1 MGNSTSRTSQ
11 WLLPLLISITATTK
25 KDIQCIFVPFKKAS
39 RDLKAVTNTMTTT
52 TFRSVVCICS
62 APTDDV
68 TKVCVILASH
78 PLSPLL
84 PLFFHP
90 SLSPPLCWSLAR
102 SLSLNFLVFLYLI
115 SYPDSSC
122 LSSLSLSF
130 SLSSLSFSVSLS
142 SSKSPSR
149 LVLAQLAA
157 PPPSSIPLLFLLSVA
172 LPRSVWLSSVI
183 KHRRSDTDR
192 MWGQTRRGSERAWVA
207 HKQKREEVRDS
218 EDIGVCVCVCVC
230 VCVELHRDEIQFL
243 FQPSASTFCGCSLY

>member
-149 LVLAQLAA
+149 LVLAQPAA
-157 PPPSSIPLLFLLSVA
+157 PPLLNSSPFPAVRCAPSLRLAVLSNQTQAV
-172 LPRSVWLSSVI
+172 R
-183 KHRRSDTDR
+183 HRQDVRSDEER
-192 MWGQTRRGSERAWVA
+192 KWACVGS
-207 HKQKREEVRDS
+207 
-218 EDIGVCVCVCVC
+218 
-230 VCVELHRDEIQFL
+230 
-243 FQPSASTFCGCSLY
+243 T